1 VLVEIDRAHDD
12 LPPGGDYLVRVTAS
26 IDHWSHAE
34 LRRTMTELLA
44 AGRPS

>member
-1 VLVEIDRAHDD
+1 MLTEVDRHHDD

-34 LRRTMTELLA
+34 LLRIMTNLLTA
-44 AGRPS
+44 ARPT